1 MQADR
6 RTCSDPREVDDSGSP
21 PAVHHLQRKPEQQLA
36 DDVVHDVKVAA
47 TRATLMVT
55 IMVNVENNCEEEDHR
70 NRGRS
75 RKR

>member
-1 MQADR
+1 M
-6 RTCSDPREVDDSGSP
+6 
-21 PAVHHLQRKPEQQLA
+21 HHLQRKPEQQLA